1 MSDRWLYLSQTV
13 STATV
18 TPQHPDLRV
27 GLHCFHTYISG
38 YQRLLELSFWV
49 APKLCRDRLKVD
61 IAAHIKGHGKFNESR
76 DGGGGGPMAK
86 NGEKWRKMAKN
97 GDGEFGFFICQI
109 RHFSPIFDFGISH
122 LTHFQTANHL
132 ETLQSHYW
140 HQYRTNA
147 THIE

>member
-1 MSDRWLYLSQTV
+1 MAETKLQSNV
-13 STATV
+13 IST
-18 TPQHPDLRV
+18 DERSCNL
-27 GLHCFHTYISG
+27 IS
-38 YQRLLELSFWV
+38 E
-49 APKLCRDRLKVD
+49 K
-61 IAAHIKGHGKFNESR
+61 
-76 DGGGGGPMAK
+76 GGGPMAK

-122 LTHFQTANHL
+122 LTDFQTANHF

-140 HQYRTNA
+140 HRYRTNA

>member
-1 MSDRWLYLSQTV
+1 MFKW
-13 STATV
+13 
-18 TPQHPDLRV
+18 
-27 GLHCFHTYISG
+27 
-38 YQRLLELSFWV
+38 
-49 APKLCRDRLKVD
+49 
-61 IAAHIKGHGKFNESR
+61 
-76 DGGGGGPMAK
+76 GGGGPMAK

-109 RHFSPIFDFGISH
+109 RHFSPIFDSGISH

>member
-1 MSDRWLYLSQTV
+1 MPHNLKDSVIWQVLLLLKYFLTM
-13 STATV
+13 
-18 TPQHPDLRV
+18 QHVQNR
-27 GLHCFHTYISG
+27 
-38 YQRLLELSFWV
+38 
-49 APKLCRDRLKVD
+49 
-61 IAAHIKGHGKFNESR
+61 
-76 DGGGGGPMAK
+76 GGPMAK

-140 HQYRTNA
+140 HQYLTNA
-147 THIE
+147 THVE

>member
-1 MSDRWLYLSQTV
+1 MGDAEDVIRLQLVDRVAVNLIFV
-13 STATV
+13 V
-18 TPQHPDLRV
+18 TR
-27 GLHCFHTYISG
+27 
-38 YQRLLELSFWV
+38 
-49 APKLCRDRLKVD
+49 
-61 IAAHIKGHGKFNESR
+61 
-76 DGGGGGPMAK
+76 GGGGPMAK

>member
-1 MSDRWLYLSQTV
+1 MSYEIKYPKITAVNATHLSQILV
-13 STATV
+13 LGFSFIGSR
-18 TPQHPDLRV
+18 HLR
-27 GLHCFHTYISG
+27 
-38 YQRLLELSFWV
+38 
-49 APKLCRDRLKVD
+49 
-61 IAAHIKGHGKFNESR
+61 
-76 DGGGGGPMAK
+76 GGGA

-122 LTHFQTANHL
+122 LTDFHTANHL

-140 HQYRTNA
+140 HRYRTNA